1 VSVQVSVS
9 ADRGRRERRAG
20 AWLDR
25 FIDGYL
31 ADVAAVEPE
40 RPAIIDAGLALTYGE
55 ANQAVDAIARSLG
68 QLGVT
73 RGDVVSWQLPN
84 WHEGF
89 LLHHAVLRAGAVSN
103 PIVPIY
109 RRYEVEYML
118 REARSRVLVL
128 PESFRGFDYIA
139 MAHELQPDLPDLAHV
154 VVVRPGRRHATTF
167 TDLMAGDGSPLDV
180 ERSPDDPMLLMFT
193 SGTTARPK
201 GVLHTHNT
209 LDYENRSIIEVFAL
223 NDADKIFMPSPITH
237 ITGLLY
243 GLQLPAM
250 LQASVVLQDVWDP
263 RQALALIAEHCCT
276 FTVAATPFLHG
287 LTYHPERD
295 QFDLGALRIFGCGG
309 ADVPPAL
316 VRDAQ
321 TLLDCFVTRVYGST
335 EVPTLSITGPQDPP
349 PKAAQTDGRAIGTA
363 TFRIVDERGNPAPAG
378 VIGELEADGPETF
391 VGYLRQEHAADAFTP
406 DGWFRTGDLAS
417 TDADGFLSIRGRS
430 KDIVLR
436 GGENISVTEVE
447 ALLFEHPD
455 VVEIAIVA
463 MPDPVL
469 VERACA
475 FVVPR
480 DGAHPTLA
488 QLGEFLDRRG
498 VAKQKRPERLELIAE
513 LPKTQSGKVQK
524 YLLRKEIARLMQDE
538 QPRH

>member
-1 VSVQVSVS
+1 MSVTISVP
-9 ADRGRRERRAG
+9 AERGRRERASG

-31 ADVAAVEPE
+31 AEAAAREPG
-40 RPAIIDAGLALTYGE
+40 RPALIDGAVRLTYGE
-55 ANQAVDAIARSLG
+55 ADRAVDAIARSLRR
-68 QLGVT
+68 LGVA

-89 LLHHAVLRAGAVSN
+89 LLHHAILRAAAVSN

-118 REARSRVLVL
+118 REAGSRVLVV
-128 PESFRGFDYIA
+128 PESFRGFDHAA
-139 MAHELQPDLPDLAHV
+139 MAEEMRPALPDLAHV
-154 VVVRPGRRHATTF
+154 VVVRPGLRHAVVF
-167 TDLMAGDGSPLDV
+167 SDLMEDGGPATDF

-209 LDYENRSIIEVFAL
+209 LDYENRSIIEVFEL
-223 NDADKIFMPSPITH
+223 NSHDTVFMPSPITH

-243 GLQLPAM
+243 GIQLPAM
-250 LQASVVLQDVWDP
+250 LRIPAVLQDVWDP
-263 RQALALIAEHCCT
+263 REALSLLAEHRCT

-287 LTYHPERD
+287 LAHHPERAR
-295 QFDLGALRIFGCGG
+295 FDLGGLRIFGCGG

-316 VRDAQ
+316 VRDAR

-335 EVPTLSITGPQDPP
+335 EVPTLSITGPKDPP
-349 PKAAQTDGRAIGTA
+349 AKAAETDGRAIGAA
-363 TFRIVDERGNPAPAG
+363 TFRIVDDAGAPVPAG
-378 VIGELEADGPETF
+378 VMGELHADGPETF
-391 VGYLRQEHAADAFTP
+391 VGYLRPEHAEDAFTP
-406 DGWFRTGDLAS
+406 DGLFRTGDLACA
-417 TDADGFLSIRGRS
+417 DADGFLSIRGRS
-430 KDIVLR
+430 KDIVVR

-455 VVEIAIVA
+455 VAEIAIVA

-475 FVVPR
+475 FVVPCGDSR
-480 DGAHPTLA
+480 PTLA
-488 QLGEFLDRRG
+488 ELGDFLEAQG
-498 VAKQKRPERLELIAE
+498 VARQKRPERLELIAQ

-524 YLLRKEIARLMQDE
+524 YLLRKEIHRLLDAE
-538 QPRH
+538 QP